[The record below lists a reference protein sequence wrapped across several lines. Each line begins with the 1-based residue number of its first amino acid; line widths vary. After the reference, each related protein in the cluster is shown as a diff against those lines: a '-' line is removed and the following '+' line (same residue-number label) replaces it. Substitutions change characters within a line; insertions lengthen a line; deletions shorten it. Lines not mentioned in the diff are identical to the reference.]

1 MTDELGTGNV
11 VKHSFGLKALEHLEL
26 SNFITSPSF
35 TWYIQMPFAC
45 MQGILPEVTEH
56 CINALVDMSKFLISN
71 SLPCTSFLLS
81 VPAEVL
87 SDLPRNEDE
96 DTRVEDCCRRH
107 LNLSGPHWPGG
118 LVAEGLW

>member
-1 MTDELGTGNV
+1 
-11 VKHSFGLKALEHLEL
+11 
-26 SNFITSPSF
+26 
-35 TWYIQMPFAC
+35 

-56 CINALVDMSKFLISN
+56 CIKALVDMPN
-71 SLPCTSFLLS
+71 SLSRPLSPVPLFLS

-96 DTRVEDCCRRH
+96 DTRVEDCRRRH